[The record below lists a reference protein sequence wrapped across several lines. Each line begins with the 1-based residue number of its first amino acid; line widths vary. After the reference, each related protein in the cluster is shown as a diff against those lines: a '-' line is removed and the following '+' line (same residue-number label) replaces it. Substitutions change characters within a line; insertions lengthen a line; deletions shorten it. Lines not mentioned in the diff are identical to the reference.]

1 MEKSH
6 KKIVVICCSVV
17 LVLAILIGII
27 WMLQSKKEKRRTTF
41 VIPSDMFL
49 PLFGC
54 EPEEFFSAPADWN
67 GACEDFR
74 NYASIDQDGNIV
86 LRLTDDQILTDLAM
100 SYSDLEGLN
109 ELEEVEISDDYTS
122 ITITGNKEEV
132 LNVFENEF
140 GIWTVFDMANYQ
152 LYGGRDAGT
161 IFVTFTIVDENSG
174 QIVYTATWP
183 DEEIVIDPKTWNF
196 SE

>member
-17 LVLAILIGII
+17 LFLGILIGLV
-27 WMLQSKKEKRRTTF
+27 WMLQPKEEERMTYVLTPQMVSAF
-41 VIPSDMFL
+41 
-49 PLFGC
+49 FGC
-54 EPEEFFSAPADWN
+54 ELEDFFNEPIDCD

-74 NYASIDQDGNIV
+74 NHASIDQDGNLV
-86 LRLTDDQILTDLAM
+86 LRLTLDQILADLAM

-132 LNVFENEF
+132 FNVFENEF
-140 GIWTVFDMANYQ
+140 GIWTVFDMSHRQ
-152 LYGGRDAGT
+152 LYFGSNLDK
-161 IFVTFTIVDENSG
+161 ISVTFTIVDENSG